1 MEDAKE
7 LWTELISKGKVDMA
21 TQILHTKFGKPIKF
35 SEILPDQKDKLEEVL
50 TEIRSNI

>member
-1 MEDAKE
+1 
-7 LWTELISKGKVDMA
+7 MA